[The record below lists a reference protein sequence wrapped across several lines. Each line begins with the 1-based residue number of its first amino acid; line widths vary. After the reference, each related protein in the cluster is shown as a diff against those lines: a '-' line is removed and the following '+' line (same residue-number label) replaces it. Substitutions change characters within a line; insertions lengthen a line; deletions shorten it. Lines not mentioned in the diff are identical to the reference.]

1 MLDGLKEQVGI
12 VRGMEDDSMEGDE
25 LCKKKN
31 SELNMFWSKVTAM
44 EFRLNDVLRDYGRLE
59 EVELLKNGSQRAA
72 VVECVAEFEEAAVIF
87 ICL

>member
-1 MLDGLKEQVGI
+1 
-12 VRGMEDDSMEGDE
+12 
-25 LCKKKN
+25 
-31 SELNMFWSKVTAM
+31 MFWSEMTAM